1 MILYRELFFK
11 NIFKLQNNFNRFRRV
26 HVVLFGFSILF
37 SKWNC
42 AIILYDLKDL
52 IDFSLNLKLL
62 IFEYFFILSKI
73 F

>member
-37 SKWNC
+37 PKW
-42 AIILYDLKDL
+42 IILYDLKDL

-62 IFEYFFILSKI
+62 IFEYFFILSEI